1 MQEEGMILTESLKR
15 IFQGGAESLKG
26 AARRMFMAEVVN
38 ALEPGG
44 QRQAE
49 AELGWNRKTI
59 RKGQKELQDGPQR
72 DRFSDRG
79 RKPTEEKLPHL
90 LEDMKAIV
98 DGQSQTD
105 PTFKTTRLY
114 RRISV
119 AEVREQL
126 LLSHGYRADELPCD
140 ETLRLK
146 LNDLGY
152 YPKKVRKSQPIK
164 KIAETDAIFE
174 EVTRVNTAAD
184 ADATMLRLS
193 LDAKATVLLDRL
205 SRDGYNRVVVKA
217 YDHDFRPD
225 ETVTPFGIFVPQH
238 NELYLFLTTSRV
250 TADFIVD
257 CLVEVWEEVAPRF
270 PQVRTLVLNQ
280 DNGPECHS
288 RRTQFIKRI
297 TEFADTS
304 QLTIQLAYYPPY
316 HSKYNP
322 IERVWGVL
330 ENYWQGEL
338 LDRIETVVKFAE
350 NMTYN
355 RVHPVVKVVKNMYQ
369 TGVKLTKQAM
379 DALEKRLERLSGL
392 EKWFVRIVPIQA

>member
-1 MQEEGMILTESLKR
+1 MALTLTESLKK
-15 IFQGGAESLKG
+15 IFQGAVEALKG
-26 AARRMFMAEVVN
+26 SARRMFMAEVVN
-38 ALEPGG
+38 AMGPGG

-49 AELGWNRKTI
+49 QELGWNRGTI
-59 RKGQKELQDGPQR
+59 RKGQQELHDGPQA

-79 RKPTEEKLPHL
+79 RKTTEERLPHL
-90 LEDMKAIV
+90 LEDMKEIV

-119 AEVREQL
+119 TEVREQL
-126 LLSHGYRADELPCD
+126 ILKYGYRDDELPCD

-146 LNDLGY
+146 LNALGY
-152 YPKKVRKSQPIK
+152 YPKKVQKSQPVK

-174 EVTRVNTAAD
+174 EVKRVNTEAD
-184 ADATMLRLS
+184 ANDTVLRLS

-205 SRDGYNRVVVKA
+205 SRGGYNRVVVKA
-217 YDHDFRPD
+217 YDHDFRP
-225 ETVTPFGIFVPQH
+225 EEKVTPFGIFVPQH
-238 NELYLFLTTSRV
+238 NDLYLFLATSRV

-257 CLVEVWEEVAPRF
+257 CIEEVWEQLAPQF
-270 PQVRTLVLNQ
+270 PQVHTLVLNQ
-280 DNGPECHS
+280 DNGPECQS
-288 RRTQFIKRI
+288 RRTQFMKRI
-297 TEFADTS
+297 TEFADAS
-304 QLTIQLAYYPPY
+304 QVTIQLAYYPPY

-338 LDRIETVVKFAE
+338 LDCVETVVRFAQ

-355 RVHPVVKVVKNMYQ
+355 RVHPVVKVVKNIYN
-369 TGVKLTKQAM
+369 TGVALPKKAM
-379 DALEKRLERLSGL
+379 DALEKRLDRLPGL
-392 EKWFVRIVPIQA
+392 EKWFVRIVPVKV